1 MAADTAETFSQIKP
15 PSTDTAPL
23 ETSPIGKD
31 RGREADT
38 PADIPPRGLKDV
50 FWRVFYSIESDRV
63 LLVAAGVT
71 YYLLLALFP
80 AMTAM
85 VSLYGFV
92 ADPTKLADRITFL
105 SMILP
110 PNALDLFLDQLRS
123 LTQQGRTTLNIGLF
137 GGLAL
142 ALWSANAGMKAMFEA
157 MNVAYGEKEKRNI
170 IKLNLISL
178 VFTLGAILV
187 AIVVL
192 TGLGLVPA
200 LLSFLWL
207 DQWAEMIIRFSRW
220 PIMMLFVATGIA
232 VLYRFGPSREPARI
246 QWLTWGAVFS
256 SLAWLTA
263 SIGVSFYLSHIAN
276 YNVTY
281 GALGALIGFMV
292 WTWISTIIIVI
303 GAEINAELEHQTARD
318 STTGPEQPM
327 GERGA
332 YMADTIGEAS

>member
-1 MAADTAETFSQIKP
+1 MTADTFGQIEATP
-15 PSTDTAPL
+15 TEAMPL
-23 ETSPIGKD
+23 AARPADKG
-31 RGREADT
+31 RGRDADT
-38 PADIPPRGLKDV
+38 PTDIPARGLKDV
-50 FWRVFYSIESDRV
+50 FWRVFQSIEGDRV

-71 YYLLLALFP
+71 YYVLLALFP

-92 ADPTKLADRITFL
+92 ADPTSLADRISFL
-105 SMILP
+105 SMIMP
-110 PNALDLFLDQLRS
+110 PNALDLFLEQLRS

-170 IKLNLISL
+170 FKLNLISL

-192 TGLGLVPA
+192 TGMGLVPA
-200 LLSFLWL
+200 VLSFLWL
-207 DQWAEMIIRFSRW
+207 DRWAEMIIRFLRW
-220 PIMMLFVATGIA
+220 PIMLAFVTAGIA
-232 VLYRFGPSREPARI
+232 VLYRFGPSREPARV
-246 QWLTWGAVFS
+246 QWLTWGAIFS
-256 SLAWLTA
+256 SLAWLAA

-276 YNVTY
+276 YNATY

-292 WTWISTIIIVI
+292 WTWISSIIIVV
-303 GAEINAELEHQTARD
+303 GAEINAELEHQTTRD

-332 YMADTIGEAS
+332 YMADTVGDAS